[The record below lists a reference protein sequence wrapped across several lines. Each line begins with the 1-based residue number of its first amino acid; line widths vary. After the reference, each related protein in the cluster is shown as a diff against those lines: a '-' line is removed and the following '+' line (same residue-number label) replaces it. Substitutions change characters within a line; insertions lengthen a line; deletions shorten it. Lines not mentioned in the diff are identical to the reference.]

1 MSNERDKF
9 LTEQMGECWHE
20 GCAYRGYTG
29 PIDCEICGNEWYE
42 GNNNDF
48 STPKGFFKLWNWC
61 QTQDWFESLF
71 WNRLHKFSPSYG
83 KIFDYDLIQPERFA
97 GIVYNFITD
106 NLPQIEKNRGL

>member
-1 MSNERDKF
+1 MNDERDKF
-9 LTEQMGECWHE
+9 LTEQMGECWHIGYLSV
-20 GCAYRGYTG
+20 GCHDAIRC
-29 PIDCEICGNEWYE
+29 DKCGWDFYD
-42 GNNNDF
+42 NNDF
-48 STPKGFFKLWNWC
+48 STPDGFFKLWNWC
-61 QTQDWFESLF
+61 QTQDWFEYLF